1 VDFLRGGMAKDGTRD
16 ADQSGDNGGD
26 PANPGPPERFT
37 IGELAREAG
46 VTLRA
51 LRFYQSKGLLT
62 PQRSVG
68 PRIFTREDR
77 DSLVL
82 ILHGKRLGFTLTEIR
97 EMLAARAS
105 GCTEVLPI
113 SHRKC
118 AEQIAMLERQRGDI
132 DQALAELR
140 QIYTKMLT
148 ASDPP
153 RATGTSGTT

>member
-1 VDFLRGGMAKDGTRD
+1 MDFLRGAMAKDDARD
-16 ADQSGDNGGD
+16 TGQSGGKAEA
-26 PANPGPPERFT
+26 PANPGPPDRFT

-62 PQRSVG
+62 PQPGGG

-97 EMLAARAS
+97 DMLAARVS
-105 GCTEVLPI
+105 GCSEVLPI

-118 AEQIAMLERQRGDI
+118 AEQIAMLERQRREI

-140 QIYTKMLT
+140 QIYTKMLI

>member
-1 VDFLRGGMAKDGTRD
+1 MAEYGASEAGQPGGNTA
-16 ADQSGDNGGD
+16 S
-26 PANPGPPERFT
+26 PASPGSPDRFT

-62 PQRSVG
+62 RQHGGG
-68 PRIFTREDR
+68 PHIFTREDH
-77 DSLVL
+77 DSLLL

-97 EMLAARAS
+97 DMLAARAG

-118 AEQIAMLERQRGDI
+118 AEQIAMLERQRRDI

-140 QIYTKMLT
+140 QIYTKMLA
-148 ASDPP
+148 ASEPP
-153 RATGTSGTT
+153 RATGTSGAT

>member
-1 VDFLRGGMAKDGTRD
+1 MGFMRGAMAEKSARD
-16 ADQSGDNGGD
+16 PDQSGDEAGT
-26 PANPGPPERFT
+26 PASRGPPDRFT

-62 PQRSVG
+62 PQRAGG
-68 PRIFTREDR
+68 PRMFTREDR

-97 EMLAARAS
+97 DMLAARAG
-105 GCTEVLPI
+105 GCSEALPI

-118 AEQIAMLERQRGDI
+118 AEQIAMLERQRRDI

-140 QIYTKMLT
+140 QIYKKMLA

-153 RATGTSGTT
+153 KATGTSGTT

>member
-1 VDFLRGGMAKDGTRD
+1 MAKEYRSRSGGGV
-16 ADQSGDNGGD
+16 DQSLDGKRVPTSPGLSGDL
-26 PANPGPPERFT
+26 T

-62 PQRSVG
+62 SQRNGCV
-68 PRIFTREDR
+68 RIFTRADR
-77 DSLVL
+77 DSLAL

-97 EMLAARAS
+97 DMLAARPPS
-105 GCTEVLPI
+105 STKNLPI
-113 SHRKC
+113 SRRKC
-118 AEQIAMLERQRGDI
+118 IEQIAMLERQRQDI

-140 QIYTKMLT
+140 QIYTEMFI
-148 ASDPP
+148 AADVP

>member
-1 VDFLRGGMAKDGTRD
+1 MEFLQGAMAKDGARD
-16 ADQSGDNGGD
+16 ADQTGGKMGTS
-26 PANPGPPERFT
+26 ANPGPPDRFT

-46 VTLRA
+46 VTLRT
-51 LRFYQSKGLLT
+51 LRFYQSKGLLK
-62 PQRSVG
+62 PQPGGG

-97 EMLAARAS
+97 DMLAARAS
-105 GCTEVLPI
+105 GCMEVLPI

-118 AEQIAMLERQRGDI
+118 AEQIAMLERQQHEI

-140 QIYTKMLT
+140 QIYTKMLI
-148 ASDPP
+148 ASGPP

>member
-1 VDFLRGGMAKDGTRD
+1 MAKESARD
-16 ADQSGDNGGD
+16 DDQSGDKAGA
-26 PANPGPPERFT
+26 PASPGPPDRFT
-37 IGELAREAG
+37 IGDLAREAG
-46 VTLRA
+46 VTLRT

-62 PQRSVG
+62 PQRGGGGS
-68 PRIFTREDR
+68 RMFSREDR

-97 EMLAARAS
+97 DMLAARVS

-118 AEQIAMLERQRGDI
+118 AEQIAMLERQRRDI
-132 DQALAELR
+132 DQALAELW
-140 QIYTKMLT
+140 QIYTKMQM

-153 RATGTSGTT
+153 RATGTSGTA